1 MSSEHA
7 SDVDPEAVEED
18 SAAVLFSVFGFDV
31 VLEEAFVSFP
41 WRAGLKRG
49 PVALA
54 VTFVLV
60 FAVAAASGVSGGTIA
75 GTVVYLALI
84 VYGLHGIP
92 VVGGQVPGF
101 LEGVAGPLLDIPVL
115 RGLTLTGPNHGD
127 PVGHL
132 LATLGGRTEAVGH
145 INALPADPS
154 VPIAVY
160 AAIPAVVL
168 VGVGAEFALRYWR
181 EVTVDSVAE
190 VARFG
195 AAVAAGYVLV
205 LFVGSFFVTMVGLR
219 GVVLPDRYLTVI
231 LGFAYPAVF
240 ATVGGLL
247 VYVQQELL
255 SDDDTEGDADAETG
269 GEPEAAP

>member
-7 SDVDPEAVEED
+7 SDVDPEPVED
-18 SAAVLFSVFGFDV
+18 DTAAVLFSVFGFDV

-49 PVALA
+49 PIAL
-54 VTFVLV
+54 VITFALV
-60 FAVAAASGVSGGTIA
+60 FAVAAASGVSGGTVA
-75 GTVVYLALI
+75 GTAVYLALV

-101 LEGVAGPLLDIPVL
+101 LEGVAGPLLEVPVL
-115 RGLTLTGPNHGD
+115 RGLVLTGPNHAD
-127 PVGHL
+127 PIGHL
-132 LATLGGRTEAVGH
+132 LATLAGETGSIGH
-145 INALPADPS
+145 INALPADPT

-181 EVTVDSVAE
+181 DVTVDSVAE

-205 LFVGSFFVTMVGLR
+205 LFVGSFFLTMVGVR
-219 GVVLPDRYLTVI
+219 GLVLPDRYLTVI

-247 VYVQQELL
+247 VYAQQELL
-255 SDDDTEGDADAETG
+255 SGDGDDESES
-269 GEPEAAP
+269 EPGSESESSAS

>member
-18 SAAVLFSVFGFDV
+18 TTAVLFSVFGFDV

-49 PVALA
+49 PVAALT
-54 VTFVLV
+54 TFVLV

-75 GTVVYLALI
+75 GTAAYLALI

-101 LEGVAGPLLDIPVL
+101 LEGVAGPLLDIPL
-115 RGLTLTGPNHGD
+115 FRGVVMTGPNHAD

-132 LATLGGRTEAVGH
+132 LATLGGETESIGH

-160 AAIPAVVL
+160 AAIPALVL
-168 VGVGAEFALRYWR
+168 VGIGAEFALRYWQD
-181 EVTVDSVAE
+181 VVIDSVAE

-195 AAVAAGYVLV
+195 AAVAAGYALV
-205 LFVGSFFVTMVGLR
+205 LFAGSFFVTMVGLR
-219 GVVLPDRYLTVI
+219 GVVLPDRYLTII

-247 VYVQQELL
+247 VYAQQELL
-255 SDDDTEGDADAETG
+255 SSGGGADGDVETSA
-269 GEPEAAP
+269 GE

>member
-1 MSSEHA
+1 MSSKHA

-18 SAAVLFSVFGFDV
+18 TAAVLFSVFGFDI

-49 PVALA
+49 PIA
-54 VTFVLV
+54 VLTTFVLV

-101 LEGVAGPLLDIPVL
+101 LEGVASPLLEIPLL
-115 RGLTLTGPNHGD
+115 RGLVMTGPNHAD

-132 LATLGGRTEAVGH
+132 LATVGGETTSIGH

-168 VGVGAEFALRYWR
+168 VGVGAEFALRYWQD
-181 EVTVDSVAE
+181 VTVDSVAE

-205 LFVGSFFVTMVGLR
+205 LFVGSFFVSMVGLR
-219 GVVLPDRYLTVI
+219 GVVLPDRYLTII

-247 VYVQQELL
+247 VYAQQELL
-255 SDDDTEGDADAETG
+255 SSDGGSEDGPETSS
-269 GEPEAAP
+269 ETVE